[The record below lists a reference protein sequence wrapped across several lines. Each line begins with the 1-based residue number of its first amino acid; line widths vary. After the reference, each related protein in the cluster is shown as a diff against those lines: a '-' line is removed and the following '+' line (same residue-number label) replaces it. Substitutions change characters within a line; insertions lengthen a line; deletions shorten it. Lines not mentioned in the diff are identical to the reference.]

1 MIIQKRVF
9 AINNKEFKSEYTEE
23 KSNLTYQIKLD
34 LWQTAFGLQK
44 IDNLTPSEY
53 MVKLVINFFK
63 TVIQYEEYRFTSLRI

>member
-1 MIIQKRVF
+1 MF
-9 AINNKEFKSEYTEE
+9 AINNQEFKSEYTEE

-44 IDNLTPSEY
+44 VDNLTPSEY
-53 MVKLVINFFK
+53 MVEPLINFFK

>member
-9 AINNKEFKSEYTEE
+9 AINNKEFESEFTEE

-44 IDNLTPSEY
+44 IDNLTSSEY